1 VKKFAAILLALVVA
15 ACASASAPPPAAG
28 ARRTIDIAAEQWVR
42 LALEINTHE
51 EGYVDAYF
59 GPEEWKA
66 QAEANPRDIATLKA
80 AANNLIDMLRVVA
93 TRDTDRE
100 SVRRAN
106 YLIASAESAR
116 FRLDMIEGTR
126 IPFQDEA
133 ERLFALRP
141 PLRPLESFDP
151 VVARIDAIVPGT
163 GPLYQRIDTF
173 RARYVIPTD
182 RLRTVMD
189 AAIAECRRRTMAHY
203 DLPANENFRMEF
215 VDHQSWS
222 AYNWYQGNN
231 QSLIQVNTDLPI
243 TIDRALTLACH
254 EGYPG
259 HHVQG
264 IYNEKLYRERNW
276 VEYSVAPLYSPSGP
290 LNEGGGNYGVDLA
303 FPGEERLAFER
314 DILYPLAGLDPS
326 TARAYSDLRR
336 ALSDLSGARIAIL
349 AGYLDG
355 RYDRARATELS
366 QRYELTSAVR
376 ASQSL
381 DFADHYR
388 SYVINYAT
396 GEDVIRAYIER
407 VGATPE
413 ARWDAYERTLN
424 EPTLPADLL
433 P

>member
-1 VKKFAAILLALVVA
+1 MKKLAAIILAILVS
-15 ACASASAPPPAAG
+15 ACATASAPPPSVG
-28 ARRTIDIAAEQWVR
+28 ARRTIDIVAEQWVR

-51 EGYVDAYF
+51 AGYVDAYF
-59 GPEEWKA
+59 GPGDWKV
-66 QAEANPRDIATLKA
+66 QAEANPRDVSTLKLA
-80 AANNLIDMLRVVA
+80 AENFIGMLRVVA
-93 TRDTDRE
+93 ENDTDE
-100 SVRRAN
+100 TSRARAR
-106 YLIASAESAR
+106 YLIASLESAR
-116 FRLDMIEGTR
+116 FRLDMIEGAR

-141 PLRPLESFDP
+141 PLRPLESYDP
-151 VVARIDAIVPGT
+151 VVARIDAIVPES
-163 GPLYQRIDTF
+163 GPLHERMDAF
-173 RARYVIPTD
+173 RARYTIPTD
-182 RLRTVMD
+182 RLRQVLD
-189 AAIAECRRRTMAHY
+189 AAIAECRRRTIAHF

-215 VDHQSWS
+215 VDHQSWG
-222 AYNWYQGNN
+222 AYNWYQGDS

-264 IYNEKLYRERNW
+264 IYNERLYRERGW
-276 VEYSVAPLYSPSGP
+276 VEYSVAPLFSPSGP
-290 LNEGGGNYGVDLA
+290 LNEGGGNYGVELA

-314 DILYPLAGLDPS
+314 DVLYPLAGLDPAS
-326 TARAYSDLRR
+326 ARAYYDLRS
-336 ALSDLSGARIAIL
+336 ALAELSGARIAIL

-355 RYDRARATELS
+355 AYDRERAIALS
-366 QRYELTSAVR
+366 QRYELTTRAR

-388 SYVINYAT
+388 SYVINYST
-396 GEDVIRAYIER
+396 GEDVVRAYIER
-407 VGATPE
+407 VGTEPD
-413 ARWDAYERTLN
+413 ARWDAYERILN